1 MALIKKSTKMTLML
15 LTVAVLLSLAYVCM
29 QKKST
34 VPKQKEKE
42 SEEKENLTTKSEE
55 EKSKDYWKT
64 NDGKYDSLDETLGD
78 VKFPTKQIKKLGSE
92 CAGKNAAFVS
102 SDLLPKKKNV
112 FQEYAPDLKGMN
124 LLSTNAMIGID
135 TVSNTL
141 RNANYSIRSEPP
153 NPKTDVSPWLNSTID
168 PDPYRKPML
177 M

>member
-1 MALIKKSTKMTLML
+1 MALIKKSTKMMLML
-15 LTVAVLLSLAYVCM
+15 LTVAVLVGLSYVCI
-29 QKKST
+29 QKKKT
-34 VPKQKEKE
+34 VPKEKE
-42 SEEKENLTTKSEE
+42 EEKENLTTKSED

-78 VKFPTKQIKKLGSE
+78 VKLSTKDKKKLGSE

-112 FQEYAPDLKGMN
+112 FQEYSPDLKGMN